1 MTMKKIKRGKFKMPK
16 QSRNLK
22 KLCDRLE
29 RLGNHYIAKCSPI
42 NGDIEQVTSK
52 ELEITL
58 NIGSFYTWLQNY
70 EVFHKAKML
79 YHRFDLLDAYVNA
92 FEFSPIEKA
101 DIIFE
106 VMKRNIAIGILQ
118 DDATSVAK
126 KREHQFNYEYLKMQ
140 FRLPSKNYMQ
150 SFERVFLAMVEE
162 TLDNNFSTLGGTV
175 ISNFDALR
183 HLHKVLNERL
193 FTNCDMSYKDV
204 EVIIKTLEPYFLD
217 QTLEGIRLYLQN
229 KLADQEKVREE
240 DIQKEALRLHI
251 YLEREAIRSKLT
263 PKLKIMSKR
272 EYNALYH
279 ELLSYFD
286 FDNMRAIRYLKMD
299 EIIHC
304 LIILRQLSFDDDV
317 INNFL
322 KLIDTYNQKSGENA
336 LLRYMDLKEKL
347 EYYQD
352 VPEVGALLKEL
363 DDVFKQTFM
372 AAADDYEFLKQY
384 LDMELN
390 QALDYLKQNYD
401 YEHQKI
407 LTIKQKEKDN

>member
-1 MTMKKIKRGKFKMPK
+1 
-16 QSRNLK
+16 
-22 KLCDRLE
+22 
-29 RLGNHYIAKCSPI
+29 
-42 NGDIEQVTSK
+42 
-52 ELEITL
+52 
-58 NIGSFYTWLQNY
+58 
-70 EVFHKAKML
+70 
-79 YHRFDLLDAYVNA
+79 
-92 FEFSPIEKA
+92 
-101 DIIFE
+101 
-106 VMKRNIAIGILQ
+106 
-118 DDATSVAK
+118 
-126 KREHQFNYEYLKMQ
+126 MQ

-150 SFERVFLAMVEE
+150 SFERVFLAMIEE

-372 AAADDYEFLKQY
+372 ASADDYEFLKQY

-401 YEHQKI
+401 YEHQKV